1 MKMNSAQIQQTL
13 HTLNAAELNAEAIP
27 AEHPM
32 ISQLERLFGDHTYF
46 LDNRVHVLTSD
57 DPPPTSGILVI
68 SPFWEAGVWDDQDRY
83 RFLRHVKPI
92 AVIGDCMRVY
102 DLDRLKT

>member
-32 ISQLERLFGDHTYF
+32 ISQLERLFGEHTYF
-46 LDNRVHVLTSD
+46 LDSRGLNIVEPV
-57 DPPPTSGILVI
+57 
-68 SPFWEAGVWDDQDRY
+68 EAGNDGRLGVVVNLASWTNFAAESLQPHQPEPTETVVDLEADS
-83 RFLRHVKPI
+83 RH
-92 AVIGDCMRVY
+92 
-102 DLDRLKT
+102 